1 MELNSEGPSHQW
13 DMTEL
18 DVNVTVNMALLEYK
32 LLRGLLDA
40 EDLQCLFKIVRKESR
55 KTDMVSRQLCINTH
69 IYPVLAVLL

>member
-1 MELNSEGPSHQW
+1 MEFNSERPSYHW

-32 LLRGLLDA
+32 LLRGLLDR

-55 KTDMVSRQLCINTH
+55 KTDMVSRRQCITTH
-69 IYPVLAVLL
+69 IYPIWAFLL